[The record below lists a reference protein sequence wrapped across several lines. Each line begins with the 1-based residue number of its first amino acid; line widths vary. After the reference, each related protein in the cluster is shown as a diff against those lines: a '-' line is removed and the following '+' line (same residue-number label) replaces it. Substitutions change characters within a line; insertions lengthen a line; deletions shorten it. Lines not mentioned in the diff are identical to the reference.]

1 MARFKR
7 FDQAMWFGA
16 HPEENT
22 ARRNTD
28 YGDDTHCHVEQ
39 LNGTAVN
46 WLEKVT
52 DEEYFA
58 YQERR

>member
-1 MARFKR
+1 
-7 FDQAMWFGA
+7 MWFGA
-16 HPEENT
+16 HPEKNT